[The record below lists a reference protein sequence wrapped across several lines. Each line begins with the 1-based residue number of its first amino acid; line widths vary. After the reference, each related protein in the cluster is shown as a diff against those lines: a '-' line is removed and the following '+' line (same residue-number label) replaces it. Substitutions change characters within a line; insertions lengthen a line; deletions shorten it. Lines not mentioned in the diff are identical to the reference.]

1 MGRALLNGIPESQR
15 QLLRDIFD
23 AGLSAATEA
32 AELSDPEGAPV
43 RAAIYER
50 LLEAVDTGE
59 VKVPDEQARATVEEI
74 ATATD
79 EENQYSL
86 VVAEHDALHT
96 LLGLLGGPRN
106 D

>member
-1 MGRALLNGIPESQR
+1 MERVPLDGIPDDQLD
-15 QLLRDIFD
+15 LLRDIFD

-32 AELSDPEGAPV
+32 AERSDSDRASA
-43 RAAIYER
+43 RAAIYRR
-50 LLEAVDTGE
+50 LLGAVDSGQIM
-59 VKVPDEQARATVEEI
+59 VPDEQARAVVEEI

-96 LLGLLGGPRN
+96 MLGLLGGDN
-106 D
+106 